1 MKTTVSHRHLRE
13 AIAKMFEALDEDPDE
28 AINRI
33 GAELAHSCLIIAGDV
48 IGDGIA
54 IRNIDVQ
61 GERYGLLFTDMD
73 EFAKVFPDYD
83 VGSHMHSID
92 VYLDMLADLDLDGFV
107 INLKGECFILPAE
120 GIEGFIGRPQNRYP
134 SEDSYTSKELRKI
147 RDSIDNSSLEDFIEN
162 PQNVGRYEEL
172 FAKMSASTILALRLT
187 SRNLDGM
194 AEDGMISL
202 DEDKPVGFLHSERI
216 GGRYATV
223 FTSEERMASI
233 DTPFNRYL
241 QIVNFSQMTFFI
253 LSEDMDGIV
262 INPGEENIVITR
274 DVLLEFSSLLERT
287 CNDSRLNSSVHHMFL
302 MESEA

>member
-1 MKTTVSHRHLRE
+1 MKNTVSHRHLRE
-13 AIAKMFEALDEDPDE
+13 AIAKMFEAMDEDPDE

-107 INLKGECFILPAE
+107 INLKGEGFILPAE
-120 GIEGFIGRPQNRYP
+120 GIEEFIGVPQNRYP
-134 SEDSYTSKELRKI
+134 SDDSYTSKELRRI
-147 RDSIDNSSLEDFIEN
+147 RENIDNSSLEDFIEN
-162 PQNVGRYEEL
+162 PKNLGRYEEL

-187 SRNLDGM
+187 SRNLDEK
-194 AEDGMISL
+194 AKNGMISL
-202 DEDKPVGFLHSERI
+202 DEDKPVGFLHSDRI
-216 GGRYATV
+216 GGRYASV

-262 INPGEENIVITR
+262 INPGEENIIITR
-274 DVLLEFSSLLERT
+274 DVLLEFSPLLERT

-302 MESEA
+302 LESEA

>member
-13 AIAKMFEALDEDPDE
+13 AIAKMFEALDEGPDD

-54 IRNIDVQ
+54 IKSIDVQ

-83 VGSHMHSID
+83 VGSHMNSID

-107 INLKGECFILPAE
+107 INLKGERFILPAE
-120 GIEGFIGRPQNRYP
+120 GIEGFIAKPQNRYP
-134 SEDSYTSKELRKI
+134 SDDSYTSGELKKL
-147 RDSIDNSSLEDFIEN
+147 RDSIDNSSLERFIEN
-162 PQNVGRYEEL
+162 PKNLGRYEEL
-172 FAKMSASTILALRLT
+172 FAKMSASTILALRLS
-187 SRNLDGM
+187 SRNLDGL
-194 AEDGMISL
+194 AKNGMISL
-202 DEDKPVGFLHSERI
+202 DEDRPVGFLHSERI

-274 DVLLEFSSLLERT
+274 DVLLEFSPLLERT

-302 MESEA
+302 LESEA